1 MKEEC
6 NGNGA
11 GVHALQDEFL
21 NTTLIV
27 PKYSPYPNLGK
38 TGAIE
43 LRLQLVR
50 AVISA

>member
-1 MKEEC
+1 MQ
-6 NGNGA
+6 NAMATAA

-50 AVISA
+50 AAISA